1 MNIEH
6 RAPRQAQSLRDCPG
20 RLDRRPDQPAAA
32 SGEPPVTLVDF
43 ACMTAVL
50 NTGERSLEAV
60 FARFGIDQDIW
71 ARIAGHWTQAIVG
84 DAEIG
89 AQFSMLLQQEM
100 NRLLNAN
107 RAGI

>member
-1 MNIEH
+1 
-6 RAPRQAQSLRDCPG
+6 L
-20 RLDRRPDQPAAA
+20 
-32 SGEPPVTLVDF
+32 GEPPVTLVDF
-43 ACMTAVL
+43 ARMAAVL

-60 FARFGIDQDIW
+60 FARFGIDQESW